1 MWQAEAQA
9 TNFMESYGPCFS
21 LSCSEMLFTI
31 RQKSLFVLNA
41 DKCWLLL
48 NQQARST
55 VSAEGRCTI
64 QLFSMWG

>member
-1 MWQAEAQA
+1 MWQAEAEA
-9 TNFMESYGPCFS
+9 TSFTESYGPCFS

-55 VSAEGRCTI
+55 VSAEGHCT
-64 QLFSMWG
+64 LPLLLMYG